1 MKRLSIVIAI
11 IASLGLAFAFLWK
24 PKVEMDN
31 PKGTQP
37 EATASISTE
46 NISTDENISKDLKL
60 SYSKAN
66 DLIEKKPLTKEDIE
80 KYRAQVRERLRQ
92 KAIAEGR
99 LAEFEAK
106 EAERQKRDEQREAMR
121 QEKKKLLREK
131 SKIFQEM
138 RASAKDK
145 HLSPEERRKYMERLN
160 EVDKKLRALNQK
172 ERGDM

>member
-1 MKRLSIVIAI
+1 MKRLTIIIAI
-11 IASLGLAFAFLWK
+11 VASLGVAFAFLYK
-24 PKVEMDN
+24 PKTEIDT
-31 PKGTQP
+31 PKTAQTETQIPNISNESP
-37 EATASISTE
+37 EAA
-46 NISTDENISKDLKL
+46 KL

-80 KYRAQVRERLRQ
+80 KYRAQMRERLRQ
-92 KAIAEGR
+92 KAIAEGK

-106 EAERQKRDEQREAMR
+106 EAERQKSEEQKEMIR
-121 QEKKKLLREK
+121 QERKKLLKEK

-145 HLSPEERRKYMERLN
+145 HMSPEERRKYMERLK
-160 EVDKKLRALNQK
+160 EVDKKLRALNQQK

>member
-1 MKRLSIVIAI
+1 MKRLTITIAI
-11 IASLGLAFAFLWK
+11 VASLGVAFAFLYK
-24 PKVEMDN
+24 PKTEIDT
-31 PKGTQP
+31 PKTAQTETQIP
-37 EATASISTE
+37 AG
-46 NISTDENISKDLKL
+46 NISNESPGAAKL

-80 KYRAQVRERLRQ
+80 KYRAQMRERLRQ
-92 KAIAEGR
+92 KAIAEGK

-106 EAERQKRDEQREAMR
+106 EAERQKSEEQKEMIR
-121 QEKKKLLREK
+121 QERKKLLKEK

-145 HLSPEERRKYMERLN
+145 HMSPEERRKYMERLK
-160 EVDKKLRALNQK
+160 EVDKKLRALNQQK